1 MKRSEIWCPACMELY
16 KKMNGDSVV
25 ICSIIYRQFEAGMS
39 NFPNYTILP
48 EHCEGS
54 KYTFCDI
61 WREEK
66 EKNWK
71 RNLGDKYSSLAQSET
86 LRL

>member
-1 MKRSEIWCPACMELY
+1 
-16 KKMNGDSVV
+16 
-25 ICSIIYRQFEAGMS
+25 MS